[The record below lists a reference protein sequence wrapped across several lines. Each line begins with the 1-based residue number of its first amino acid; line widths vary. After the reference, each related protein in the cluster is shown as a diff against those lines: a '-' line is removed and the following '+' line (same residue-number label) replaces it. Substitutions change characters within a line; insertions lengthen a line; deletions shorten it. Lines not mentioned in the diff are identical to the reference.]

1 MSGEQKKKNSSFLIQ
16 GMILAS
22 AGIIT
27 RLIGI
32 AYRIPVN
39 NILGD
44 EGQGFYGCA
53 FSIYNI
59 ALLLTS
65 YSLPLAVSKL
75 VSARVS
81 KGEHKNAQR
90 IFKGALLFALIVGA
104 LVGILVF
111 LFSDFIAGTIMS
123 LRLSAYALRVLAP
136 GLFIVAV
143 MGVFRGYFQ
152 GMGTMVPTAISQILE
167 QIVNAVVSI
176 IGASYLLE
184 MGKKAAEYPT
194 NPSLPYA
201 YGAAG
206 GTLGTVSGALFGL
219 VFLLVLMKIYY
230 PTMKRHMNRDH
241 SDSLEG
247 YKEIYAVLFMT
258 IAPVILSTAIYNIN
272 DTLDQG
278 IFSTVMVAQGHTE
291 KQAAKYLGMFT
302 GKYNTLIHIPLAV
315 ANSLG
320 ASLIPS
326 LTATV
331 TNGTKKEIRAKISM
345 VIRFV
350 MLIAIPSCI
359 AFMVMPNQILSL
371 LYVGNIDIPAK
382 LLRMGAITVVFYCMS
397 TVTNSI
403 LQGLNKMTA
412 PVKHGAISLGIHLI
426 AIFLMLV
433 VFKWEIYA
441 LVGGN
446 IVFSLCMCIL
456 NARAMRKE
464 TGYHQEVKKTFL
476 IPLGAAAIMGITIL
490 IVWNALTIFIPD
502 KLSTIF
508 TIVVAVMAYGI
519 SLLRFGG
526 LSSDEIMALPKGAS
540 LLRIFQKLHF
550 IKEEY

>member
-1 MSGEQKKKNSSFLIQ
+1 MSDKQKKSSSFLVQ
-16 GMILAS
+16 GMILAF
-22 AGIIT
+22 AGIVT

-75 VSARVS
+75 VAARVA

-90 IFKGALLFALIVGA
+90 IMKGALLFALVVGA
-104 LVGILVF
+104 LVGVLVYV
-111 LFSDFIAGTIMS
+111 FSDFIAGTVMS
-123 LRLSAYALRVLAP
+123 LSLSAYALKVLAP
-136 GLFIVAV
+136 GLFIVAI
-143 MGVFRGYFQ
+143 MGVLRGYFQ
-152 GMGTMVPTAISQILE
+152 GMGTMVPTAVSQILE
-167 QIVNAVVSI
+167 QVVNAVVSV

-184 MGKKAAEYPT
+184 MCKKTAEAKA

-201 YGAAG
+201 FGAAG

-219 VFLLVLMKIYY
+219 IFLLILMKLYY
-230 PTMKRHMNRDH
+230 PTVKKRLAKDTGNPV
-241 SDSLEG
+241 EE
-247 YKEIYAVLFMT
+247 YKQIYYVLFLT
-258 IAPVILSTAIYNIN
+258 IAPVILSTAIYNVI

-278 IFSTVMVAQGHTE
+278 IFSSVMVAQGHTE
-291 KQAAKYLGMFT
+291 KKAAEYLGMFT
-302 GKYNTLIHIPLAV
+302 GKYNTLINIPIAV

-331 TNGTKKEIRAKISM
+331 TNGTKQEVRGKISM

-350 MLIAIPSCI
+350 MLIAIPSCVAYI
-359 AFMVMPNQILSL
+359 AMPQQILSL
-371 LYVGNIDIPAK
+371 LYVGNIMVPAE
-382 LLRMGAITVVFYCMS
+382 LLRLGAITVVFYCLS

-412 PVKHGAISLGIHLI
+412 PVKHGAISLVIHI
-426 AIFLMLV
+426 AALFLMLV

-441 LVGGN
+441 LVFGN

-456 NARAMRKE
+456 NARALRKAA
-464 TGYHQEVKKTFL
+464 GYHQEVKKTFL
-476 IPLGAAAIMGITIL
+476 IPVGAAAIMGL
-490 IVWNALTIFIPD
+490 AIVVIWNVFALFMPD
-502 KLSTIF
+502 KLATVF
-508 TIVVAVMAYGI
+508 TVAVAIAVYGV
-519 SLLRFGG
+519 SLLKMGA
-526 LSSDEIMALPKGAS
+526 LSAGEIAALPKGAS
-540 LLRIFQKLHF
+540 LVRLLGKLHL
-550 IKEEY
+550 IREE